1 MRVWEPVEISVNKI
15 DVEDIITTSFG
26 SFDTPPVSGGGLI
39 PEGSGSQSVT
49 DGFKDN

>member
-26 SFDTPPVSGGGLI
+26 SFDTPPVSGGDESDDDI
-39 PEGSGSQSVT
+39 MGSKR
-49 DGFKDN
+49 DPN

>member
-26 SFDTPPVSGGGLI
+26 SFDTPPVTGGDESDDDIMG
-39 PEGSGSQSVT
+39 GV
-49 DGFKDN
+49 KD

>member
-26 SFDTPPVSGGGLI
+26 SLDTPPVSGGDLI
-39 PEGSGSQSVT
+39 GDSEDDIMGGMR
-49 DGFKDN
+49 D

>member
-26 SFDTPPVSGGGLI
+26 SFDTPPAGGDDESSEDIMG
-39 PEGSGSQSVT
+39 GV
-49 DGFKDN
+49 KD